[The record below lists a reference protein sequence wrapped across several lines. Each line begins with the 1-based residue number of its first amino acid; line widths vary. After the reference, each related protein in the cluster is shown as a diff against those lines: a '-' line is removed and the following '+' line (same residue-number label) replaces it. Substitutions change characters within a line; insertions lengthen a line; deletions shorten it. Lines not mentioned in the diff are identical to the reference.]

1 MTRYT
6 AVTFAP
12 VQGFIQKSRKLRDL
26 DGSSLILS
34 FLAASICEYYHQS
47 DSIVIP
53 AKIDLTRGVPNQ
65 IIIKGEIPEADIRA
79 LFNKAWTAIVKT
91 CQRYIED
98 RLRNSPNSSNI
109 SFDWKC
115 EWNNCCNHSW
125 ELFCASGAD
134 FNAAKAA
141 MATRKQSRNW
151 VGINWTGESSSLSG
165 ADAIAWNRMCSF
177 NPTNSIPRTEIDD
190 FYKKLSKALP
200 GTIIDERE
208 RLSIPELIKRLITT
222 DDVRRCLK
230 ANASDLPDIEHLET
244 FKKLNRL
251 DRDDLDKPD
260 EAKASRWTGWFMGD
274 GDRVGKYLDWLRT
287 NAISTGNDPDRKIN
301 QFSEQMSQWSADL
314 KSELPSNNLAVLPKK
329 DGRIVYAG
337 GDDFLGVLYRNAPDP
352 DLQLSECFDNFWYKF
367 PQIWEKHDQKKMTVS
382 VGFVWAAPR
391 IPQRDLLQHCRL
403 AEKSAKSAGRDRLAI
418 RILFNNGNYLEW
430 CCPWWCLEKI
440 LRSYRDRERGKNWT
454 HFYNDIAA
462 LNSRRSI
469 DSTNN
474 EVAIAMF
481 EIYFGADIWKE
492 ISQHLWNQEVAKGV
506 NYFDRDESIQV
517 GILGEQPEDP
527 TTGIDRLN
535 DWIVALSQVGFQIFA
550 NWS

>member
-1 MTRYT
+1 
-6 AVTFAP
+6 
-12 VQGFIQKSRKLRDL
+12 
-26 DGSSLILS
+26 
-34 FLAASICEYYHQS
+34 
-47 DSIVIP
+47 
-53 AKIDLTRGVPNQ
+53 
-65 IIIKGEIPEADIRA
+65 
-79 LFNKAWTAIVKT
+79 
-91 CQRYIED
+91 
-98 RLRNSPNSSNI
+98 
-109 SFDWKC
+109 
-115 EWNNCCNHSW
+115 
-125 ELFCASGAD
+125 
-134 FNAAKAA
+134 
-141 MATRKQSRNW
+141 
-151 VGINWTGESSSLSG
+151 
-165 ADAIAWNRMCSF
+165 
-177 NPTNSIPRTEIDD
+177 
-190 FYKKLSKALP
+190 LSKDLP
-200 GTIIDERE
+200 DTIIDERE

-222 DDVRRCLK
+222 EDVRQHLRK
-230 ANASDLPDIEHLET
+230 HHPDLPDIEHLNT

-251 DRDDLDKPD
+251 DRDDLDKP
-260 EAKASRWTGWFMGD
+260 EESKASRWTGWFMGD

-287 NAISTGNDPDRKIN
+287 NEISTGNDPDEKIT
-301 QFSEQMSQWSADL
+301 QFSRRMSQWSADL

-367 PQIWEKHDQKKMTVS
+367 PQIWEKHDQKKMSVS

-440 LRSYRDRERGKNWT
+440 LSRYRDREGGDNWT
-454 HFYNDIAA
+454 HFYNDIAV

-481 EIYFGADIWKE
+481 EIYFGADTWKE

-506 NYFDRDESIQV
+506 NYFDRDESIRV
-517 GILGEQPEDP
+517 GILGEQPKDP
-527 TTGIDRLN
+527 ISEIDRLN